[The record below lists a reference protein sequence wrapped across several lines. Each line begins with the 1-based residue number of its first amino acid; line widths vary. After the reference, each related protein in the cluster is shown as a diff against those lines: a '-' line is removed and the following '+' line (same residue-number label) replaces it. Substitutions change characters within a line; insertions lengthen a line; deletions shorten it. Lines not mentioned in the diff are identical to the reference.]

1 MIITHLCSNIM
12 KHIALIYNAGHTS
25 QTVIENICKV
35 VASRN
40 LSFCDNV
47 QNADLVLSIGG
58 DGTFLSAAAA
68 VADSG
73 TPILGINTGHLGFLT
88 DISQSELADALDR
101 IKSQDYILHPRSVIS
116 VEAIGSEIK
125 THPHALNEVAILKHD
140 NSALIQIET
149 YINGQLL
156 NGYLADGLIIST
168 PTGSTGY
175 SLSVGGPI
183 AAPDCG
189 CLCLSA
195 VAPHSLNVRP
205 VILRDDVDIELR
217 IHSRSHHYLLAIDGR
232 SQSLPHTTTLRLRR
246 ASFNINVMNVHH
258 RAFFDTLRDK
268 MHWGIDAR

>member
-1 MIITHLCSNIM
+1 M
-12 KHIALIYNAGHTS
+12 KNIALIYKEDHTP
-25 QTVIENICKV
+25 QNVISHIREV
-35 VASRN
+35 
-40 LSFCDNV
+40 LSAQGLSLCSNV
-47 QNADLVLSIGG
+47 READMVLSIGG

-88 DISQSELADALDR
+88 DIMQEELSESLLR
-101 IKSQDYILHPRSVIS
+101 IQEGDYIIHPRSVIW
-116 VEAIGSEIK
+116 VEAKGSLIDSQ
-125 THPHALNEVAILKHD
+125 PFALNEVAILKHD

-156 NGYLADGLIIST
+156 NGYLADGLIVST

-183 AAPDCG
+183 AAPDCD

-205 VILRDDVDIELR
+205 VILRDDVEIELR

-232 SQSLPHTTTLRLRR
+232 SQSLPHTTTLHLHR
-246 ASFNINVMNVHH
+246 APFDINVVNVHH
-258 RAFFDTLRDK
+258 REFFDTLRDK